1 MSHFDTSGHGK
12 FLSSATNILSALRLL
27 LPYHSALQASPNFA
41 SKYACKTVNES
52 INIIEQQKKTFDYQ
66 AHTWLVGNERQ
77 VAWLDQEKYT

>member
-52 INIIEQQKKTFDYQ
+52 INIIEQQKKKDIWLSSS
-66 AHTWLVGNERQ
+66 HLVGR
-77 VAWLDQEKYT
+77 